1 MLYLTRS
8 DHYGNSKSNR
18 HTAKL
23 DFSCLGPQVFLHDMW
38 RAQGWD
44 IATHGGFLTYT
55 HYDASGLGTFVYPR
69 SGAKL
74 WGLVR
79 VKPKSLPKT
88 RDELFD
94 SYAHIVDDNWDHMR
108 SITDMKTILLE
119 EGDVL

>member
-1 MLYLTRS
+1 
-8 DHYGNSKSNR
+8 
-18 HTAKL
+18 
-23 DFSCLGPQVFLHDMW
+23 MW

-55 HYDASGLGTFVYPR
+55 HYDASGLATFLYPR
-69 SGAKL
+69 SGAKI

-79 VKPKSLPKT
+79 VKPGALPKT

-94 SYAHIVDDNWDHMR
+94 LYEHIVDDTWDHMR